1 MEAFNMA
8 KIKYDGVIE
17 GVRYSSAGQIEMV
30 RIYEKRGFVFSD
42 SILMDRAGLAEKLS
56 QGRQFVTGHR
66 KPYVANMFETGKL
79 VRLACGDNPTI
90 STKVPAGSQDFL
102 ANVPI
107 F

>member
-8 KIKYDGVIE
+8 RIKYDGVIE
-17 GVRYSSAGQIEMV
+17 GVRYTSAGQIEMV

-56 QGRQFVTGHR
+56 QGSQFVTGHR
-66 KPYVANMFETGKL
+66 KQYVANMFETGKL
-79 VRLACGDNPTI
+79 VHLSCGTNPIIT
-90 STKVPAGSQDFL
+90 TKDQAGNQDFL
-102 ANVPI
+102 ANVHV